1 MLSAITAPP
10 ADIPDFERAR
20 ATSFVQDRIAGIILA
35 SFFTVYRELGHGF
48 ADQVYRRALVLELQ
62 LRGMR
67 LEQAPSIAVF
77 YKGSKVGQY
86 TADLVVEGRIVV
98 QVRSGAAP
106 VEWSAGQ
113 LTRHLR
119 RNGCASA
126 LLLLFGPTPV
136 FQHLSAD
143 DGPPDGG

>member
-10 ADIPDFERAR
+10 ADIPDFDRAR
-20 ATSFVQDRIAGIILA
+20 ATSFVQDRTTGIILA
-35 SFFTVYRELGHGF
+35 SFFTVYRELGHGL

-62 LRGMR
+62 LRGLR
-67 LEQAPSIAVF
+67 LEQALSIAVF

-113 LTRHLR
+113 LARHLR
-119 RNGCASA
+119 RNGCAAA
-126 LLLLFGPTPV
+126 LLLLFGQTPV
-136 FQHLSAD
+136 FQYLNAD
-143 DGPPDGG
+143 DAPLDDG